1 MANNVNDVAMTWD
14 DEIQNDG
21 EGFRALPE
29 GEYDFTVTDFT
40 RGRFDGSAKMAACP
54 KAELTIKIHDPDGDV
69 TVNENLFLN
78 KKVEWKLCQFFIAIG
93 HRKHGEPLRPNWNA
107 VKGAKGRCKVGIKK
121 WTGKKDGKEYKG
133 NEITAFLD
141 PPELPM
147 NYATD
152 RTSDYTSQPQGDAA
166 YTQEPLTSA
175 TQPRK
180 WTPGSFGN

>member
-1 MANNVNDVAMTWD
+1 MANNNVNDVAMTWD

-21 EGFRALPE
+21 EGFRILPE

-40 RGRFDGSAKMAACP
+40 RGRFEGSDNMKACP

-133 NEITAFLD
+133 NEITAFLE
-141 PPELPM
+141 PSESPM

-152 RTSDYTSQPQGDAA
+152 RTSDYMSQPQGDAA
-166 YTQEPLTSA
+166 YTQDTSA

-180 WTPGSFGN
+180 WTGGQF

>member
-1 MANNVNDVAMTWD
+1 MANNNVNDVAMTWD

-21 EGFRALPE
+21 EGFRVLPE

-40 RGRFDGSAKMAACP
+40 RGRFEGSDNMKACP
-54 KAELTIKIHDPDGDV
+54 KAELTITLHDPDGDV

-133 NEITAFLD
+133 NEITAFLE
-141 PPELPM
+141 PSESPM

-175 TQPRK
+175 AQTSK
-180 WTPGSFGN
+180 WTGGQF

>member
-21 EGFRALPE
+21 EGFRVLPE

-40 RGRFDGSAKMAACP
+40 RGRFEGSDNMKACP

-133 NEITAFLD
+133 NEITAFLE
-141 PPELPM
+141 PPETAAP
-147 NYATD
+147 
-152 RTSDYTSQPQGDAA
+152 PQGNAA

-180 WTPGSFGN
+180 WTGGQF

>member
-21 EGFRALPE
+21 EGFRVLPE

-40 RGRFDGSAKMAACP
+40 RSRFEGSNNMKACP

-78 KKVEWKLCQFFIAIG
+78 KKVEWKLCQFFTAIG
-93 HRKHGEPLRPNWNA
+93 QRKHGEPLLPNWNA

-133 NEITAFLD
+133 NEITAFLE
-141 PPELPM
+141 PSEP
-147 NYATD
+147 AVV
-152 RTSDYTSQPQGDAA
+152 SQPQGAAA
-166 YTQEPLTSA
+166 YTQPPLTSSA
-175 TQPRK
+175 TPRT
-180 WTPGSFGN
+180 WTPGSFGK